1 MYLREKRPFYVRIM
15 NFPPSILRKSRVAS
29 LPAAFRRAIRGT
41 MKTSLPSI
49 LLPACLAL
57 LAACSPTPSDRIAKN
72 MPAYEQLPK
81 EHQVK
86 VARGELEKGM
96 SPMAVLLA
104 WGEPEQKMVG
114 RMDGKSTERWLY
126 TRSGT
131 GWSVGL
137 GGGGFRGRD
146 AGIGTGIGVTM
157 PMGSRPPVSYNVLFE
172 NGKVVSWEAVN
183 GF

>member
-1 MYLREKRPFYVRIM
+1 M
-15 NFPPSILRKSRVAS
+15 
-29 LPAAFRRAIRGT
+29 
-41 MKTSLPSI
+41 
-49 LLPACLAL
+49 L

-72 MPAYEQLPK
+72 LPAYEQLPK
-81 EHQVK
+81 EHQAK

-104 WGEPEQKMVG
+104 WGEPEQKMAG
-114 RMDGKSTERWLY
+114 RMDGKNTERWIY

-146 AGIGTGIGVTM
+146 SGAGI
-157 PMGSRPPVSYNVLFE
+157 P
-172 NGKVVSWEAVN
+172 A
-183 GF
+183 

>member
-1 MYLREKRPFYVRIM
+1 M
-15 NFPPSILRKSRVAS
+15 
-29 LPAAFRRAIRGT
+29 
-41 MKTSLPSI
+41 
-49 LLPACLAL
+49 L

-81 EHQVK
+81 EHQAK

-96 SPMAVLLA
+96 SPMA
-104 WGEPEQKMVG
+104 G
-114 RMDGKSTERWLY
+114 RMNGKNTERWIY

-131 GWSVGL
+131 GWSLGL

-146 AGIGTGIGVTM
+146 SSIGTGIGVTM
-157 PMGSRPPVSYNVLFE
+157 PLGSRPPVSCNVLFE
-172 NGKVVSWEAVN
+172 DGKVIGWEAVN

>member
-1 MYLREKRPFYVRIM
+1 MKSQRLLELLGEIGDQYILEAAPSGKKRRSHTVLGKWGAI
-15 NFPPSILRKSRVAS
+15 
-29 LPAAFRRAIRGT
+29 AACA
-41 MKTSLPSI
+41 LV
-49 LLPACLAL
+49 L
-57 LAACSPTPSDRIAKN
+57 LAACSPAPSDRIAKN

-81 EHQVK
+81 EHQAK

-104 WGEPEQKMVG
+104 WGEPEQKMAG
-114 RMDGKSTERWLY
+114 RMNGKNTERWIY

-131 GWSVGL
+131 GWSLGL

-146 AGIGTGIGVTM
+146 SGIGTGIGVTM
-157 PMGSRPPVSYNVLFE
+157 PLGSRPPVSCNVLFE
-172 NGKVVSWEAVN
+172 DGKVIGWEAVN